1 MRHFLTGTKD
11 SLSKKAAYLRLQAA
25 ALSDSLKSGGF
36 KSCRRGQG
44 MEFSGVREY
53 ISGDDVRA
61 IDRNVTAR
69 MARAFVKTFEE
80 EHEIP
85 VFLIVD
91 RSASMF
97 TGTNGRVKYNAAA
110 ECAALIALAGE
121 ISANPVGAVF
131 FDGEITFSC
140 RPEYGRMHTM
150 SILARLDEISEIKQ
164 GSALST
170 AIKGAAK
177 LLKNRALIFIVSDF
191 RSAGWE
197 DDFKLLAQKNDLTLI
212 KIDNTIDEELPNAGS
227 LPFCDTES
235 TQQKIFPTSS
245 KSFRTAWR
253 TDFRER
259 TERLRNLCTKYGAH
273 FLSISTEEDAART
286 LSLYF
291 ASRSK

>member
-11 SLSKKAAYLRLQAA
+11 SLSKKAAYLRIEAA
-25 ALSDSLKSGGF
+25 ALSDSLKAGGF
-36 KSCRRGQG
+36 KSPRRGQG
-44 MEFSGVREY
+44 MELSGVREY
-53 ISGDDVRA
+53 MSGDDVRT
-61 IDRNVTAR
+61 IDWNVTAR

-97 TGTNGRVKYNAAA
+97 SGSEGRIKYNAAA

-121 ISANPVGAVF
+121 ISENPVGAVF
-131 FDGEITFSC
+131 FDGEISFSC
-140 RPEYGRMHTM
+140 RPEYGRGHMM
-150 SILARLDEISEIKQ
+150 SLLARLDEVSEIKR
-164 GSALST
+164 GSALAA

-191 RSAGWE
+191 RTAGWE
-197 DDFKLLAQKNDLTLI
+197 DGFKLLAQKNDLTLVRI
-212 KIDNTIDEELPNAGS
+212 CDSPDDELPTAGS
-227 LPFCDTES
+227 VPFCDAETPVR
-235 TQQKIFPTSS
+235 KIFPTSS
-245 KSFRTAWR
+245 KSFQSAWR
-253 TDFRER
+253 KSFRER
-259 TERLRNLCTKYGAH
+259 TDKLKNLSAQCGAH
-273 FLSISTEEDAART
+273 FISVKAEEDAARA